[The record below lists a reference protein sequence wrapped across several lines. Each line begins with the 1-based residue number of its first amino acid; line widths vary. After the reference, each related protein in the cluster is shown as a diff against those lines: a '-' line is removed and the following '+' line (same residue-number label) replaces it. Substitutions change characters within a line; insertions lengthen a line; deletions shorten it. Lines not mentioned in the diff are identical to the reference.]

1 MTSAEASNLD
11 SKNLQDVSSLLKI
24 KSKTFLGYNF
34 ITILVLSACIGSF
47 LFGYNVSLLN
57 TLYSTIE
64 WEFGWYS
71 DENLSK
77 TYNTWLNTVVFVGA
91 FLGSMTSGSLVSSGR
106 RRLLI
111 SVMCI
116 FLLGSINLAVSNS
129 FSSCLWARLVS
140 GFGVGLVSV
149 AVPTYVSEMT
159 PASVRG
165 KLGVFHQLF
174 VTVGIFVGV
183 VLGVFL
189 ESIPEAPSNSIPRY
203 FDRFW
208 WRFMVLFQL
217 IPIFL
222 ALYLFIYMFPF
233 ETPNFYIETDKPQEA
248 HRLLRLLNQKDDV
261 EKDMEMLFLAKKDRD
276 VAQQKGLTLKK
287 VFQNPVY
294 RRVILI
300 GCVLSAFQQ
309 LTGINVFVSRSNQM
323 FTNAGVDKN
332 WVTWCTILMSLVNTV
347 MTFPS
352 MWLIEYLGRRSLL
365 LWGSVG
371 MLASVA
377 PVGVLLTVLK
387 TSDAT
392 KIISVVGTVSFIMFF
407 AGSYG
412 PVLWVYLFEMFPM
425 EIKKH
430 ASGYATAVNWL
441 CTIIVVFF
449 SGMIDDNT
457 SFLFFSVCCGIAICF
472 ISIFVLETKGRNLQ
486 DSPYMLDKEGNT
498 LRMSSK
504 VDLL

>member
-1 MTSAEASNLD
+1 MKSAGASNLK
-11 SKNLQDVSSLLKI
+11 SKSLQDVSSLLKI
-24 KSKTFLGYNF
+24 KSKSFLGYNF
-34 ITILVLSACIGSF
+34 VTILVLSACIGSF

-57 TLYSTIE
+57 TLYNTME
-64 WEFGWYS
+64 WEFGWYT
-71 DENLSK
+71 DKDLSK
-77 TYNTWLNTVVFVGA
+77 RYNTGLNTAIFLGA
-91 FLGSMTSGSLVSSGR
+91 FLGSMAAGSLVAMGR
-106 RRLLI
+106 RRLIIL
-111 SVMCI
+111 VLCV
-116 FLLGSINLAVSNS
+116 FLLGGVNLAVSNS
-129 FSSCLWARLVS
+129 FSSCIWARLVS
-140 GFGVGLVSV
+140 GFGVGLSSV

-159 PASVRG
+159 PANVRG

-174 VTVGIFVGV
+174 VTIGILVGV
-183 VLGVFL
+183 ILGVFL
-189 ESIPEAPSNSIPRY
+189 KPLPDTPTTDLPRT
-203 FDRFW
+203 FDRIW
-208 WRFMVLFQL
+208 WRFMVVFQV
-217 IPIFL
+217 IPIAIAF
-222 ALYLFIYMFPF
+222 YLFVYLFPF
-233 ETPNFYIETDKPQEA
+233 DTPNFYIETDKPQDA
-248 HRLLRLLNQKDDV
+248 HRLLRLLNGKDDV

-276 VAQQKGLTLKK
+276 VAEQRGMTLKS

-294 RRVILI
+294 RRVIII
-300 GCVLSAFQQ
+300 GCVLSALQQ
-309 LTGINVFVSRSNQM
+309 LTGINVFVSRSNDM
-323 FTNAGVDKN
+323 FTNAGVDKD

-377 PVGVLLTVLK
+377 PVGILLTALK

-392 KIISVVGTVSFIMFF
+392 KIISVVGTVFFIVFF

-441 CTIIVVFF
+441 CSIITVFC
-449 SGMIDDNT
+449 SGLMDDNT
-457 SFLFFSVCCGIAICF
+457 SFLFFTVCCAIAVCF
-472 ISIFVLETKGRNLQ
+472 IAVFVLETKGRNLQ
-486 DSPYMLDKEGNT
+486 DSPYMLDKDGHT

-504 VDLL
+504 VDIL